1 MGKGTQRLENIFDPS
16 VDEVNQGFTINA
28 WHVSQSVNAFI
39 GTGSYDIDISGSLT
53 VTGSIYHEDAQDA
66 AGVLSNVV
74 VRNNATG
81 EYFITGSYGGG
92 SGSGSSG
99 SSGTSGVAGSS
110 GSSGTSGVAGSS
122 GSSGTSGAA
131 GSSGSS
137 GTSGAGQAVQIL
149 DNGTSVTT
157 DVASINFV
165 GTTITNPGENP
176 TITVTGGGGGSSGSS
191 GTSGNSGSSGSS
203 GTSGNSGS
211 SGSSGTSGVA
221 GSSGSSGTS
230 GVAGSSGSSGTSGNS
245 GSSGSSGTSGVA
257 GSSGSSGTSGSSGS
271 SGTSGVAGS
280 SGSSG
285 TSGVAG
291 SSGSSGTSGSSGS
304 SGTAGSSGSS
314 GTSGT
319 TPTSLNGDVYD
330 VQSRATVGPGFSTS
344 VSFVTGTTVI
354 TSGNLT
360 TTVRVSEIANLILGN
375 QVHITATPYGKEST
389 FGSKIVSVYIG
400 AGAAILP
407 QTIGANGEITF
418 QINSNAPT
426 EGFNIMYH
434 IIYTTATIPT

>member
-28 WHVSQSVNAFI
+28 WHVSQSVNAFT

-137 GTSGAGQAVQIL
+137 GTSGADGSSGSSGTSGAGQAVQIL

-230 GVAGSSGSSGTSGNS
+230 GNSGSSGSSGTSGVA

-271 SGTSGVAGS
+271 SGT
-280 SGSSG
+280 
-285 TSGVAG
+285 AG

>member
-28 WHVSQSVNAFI
+28 WHVSQSVNAFT
-39 GTGSYDIDISGSLT
+39 GTGSYDIELDGSLT

-131 GSSGSS
+131 GSSGSSGTSGTDGSSGSS

-230 GVAGSSGSSGTSGNS
+230 GNS

-271 SGTSGVAGS
+271 SGT
-280 SGSSG
+280 
-285 TSGVAG
+285 AG